1 MANDPLPTIAPAASM
16 NWYVWEPTL
25 SARGPTDVVVTAV
38 AVPVV
43 ESIRY
48 VHPART
54 FVNVT
59 VPPQA
64 VPTTGTGGTSGGVQ
78 ATMLNAIQSGT
89 SISWALASRNWYL
102 YEPIGSL
109 IGPTIPLAGTV
120 GASEDGV
127 GMPPEPTPRPQ

>member
-43 ESIRY
+43 ESILY

-54 FVNVT
+54 FVKVT
-59 VPPQA
+59 LPPQVVAA
-64 VPTTGTGGTSGGVQ
+64 VGTGGTGGGVQ
-78 ATMLNAIQSGT
+78 ATIVNEP
-89 SISWALASRNWYL
+89 LATMAPAAFMNWY
-102 YEPIGSL
+102 
-109 IGPTIPLAGTV
+109 V
-120 GASEDGV
+120 
-127 GMPPEPTPRPQ
+127 